1 MKKNLTELVFIL
13 DRSGSMG
20 GLEPDT
26 IGGFNAMLTR
36 QKEQEGEANVTTIL
50 FDHEAQL
57 LHDRFPLKAVAPL
70 TEKDYY
76 VRGCTALLDAI
87 GYGVEKMVNIQRHLP
102 EDERAEKVIFVIT
115 TDGLENASKRFS
127 YEKIRRMI
135 ELEKERYGWEFL
147 FLGANMDAV
156 QEAARFGISSDRAVR
171 FENDAQGVAVNY
183 HVVSETVCRMRQAAC
198 PAQSGK
204 RKLKPT
210 SRSGI
215 RSKGGNSDTLACITG
230 GIAEAFYWMPS
241 ELQQETLKRLPE
253 EMRAAYKL
261 FRQNLERRM

>member
-20 GLEPDT
+20 GLEQDT

-50 FDHEAQL
+50 FDHEVQL

-115 TDGLENASKRFS
+115 TDGLENASKRFG

-135 ELEKERYGWEFL
+135 EREKEQYGWEFL
-147 FLGANMDAV
+147 FLGANIDALSTA
-156 QEAARFGISSDRAVR
+156 EKFGISADRAANFHADGEGTRLNYEVLSCAVSKVR
-171 FENDAQGVAVNY
+171 LGQALDPNWKEEIDA
-183 HVVSETVCRMRQAAC
+183 
-198 PAQSGK
+198 
-204 RKLKPT
+204 
-210 SRSGI
+210 
-215 RSKGGNSDTLACITG
+215 D
-230 GIAEAFYWMPS
+230 F
-241 ELQQETLKRLPE
+241 
-253 EMRAAYKL
+253 
-261 FRQNLERRM
+261 ERRKKKER